1 MKTCGNEAT
10 PFQKKVCKL
19 SRYFI
24 GSPEPV
30 VKDKSLQCVGI
41 TNPGKPASR
50 IRNGKDHRLAESAE
64 NED

>member
-1 MKTCGNEAT
+1 MQTCGNEA
-10 PFQKKVCKL
+10 
-19 SRYFI
+19 SISEESSEAIRYFI

-50 IRNGKDHRLAESAE
+50 IRNGKDHRFAESAE
-64 NED
+64 NEG